1 MNKFVAMVILKPDI
15 SKRKI
20 DFIQSGITNLF
31 EQNSKVQKVW
41 FLGKRQLDYKIKKY
55 NEGIYLKIEILGKS
69 KKLDRIREELK
80 LNDNIIFSIIIK
92 NDDENNS
99 LALLKRH
106 SLPFNKPPKVNSF
119 ENNQTNKKVY
129 MLISKNTKLPF
140 AESDII
146 AISEDDKK
154 LYQFAS
160 KKIQEFIYVKG
171 FRTMKPFKIVK
182 DIENELKKCWK
193 VQFTLG
199 NNTNIMQE
207 LLIQE
212 KTLI

>member
-41 FLGKRQLDYKIKKY
+41 FLGKRNLDYKIKKY

-69 KKLDRIREELK
+69 KKLDKVREELK
-80 LNDNIIFSIIIK
+80 LNDNVIFSIIIK
-92 NDDENNS
+92 NDNEKNS
-99 LALLKRH
+99 LSILKKH
-106 SLPFNKPPKVNSF
+106 SLPFNKTPQVNRL
-119 ENNQTNKKVY
+119 ETNQASKKIY

-146 AISEDDKK
+146 AISEDEKK

-160 KKIQEFIYVKG
+160 KKIQDYIYVKG

-193 VQFTLG
+193 VQFASG

-207 LLIQE
+207 LLIRE
-212 KTLI
+212 KSLI

>member
-1 MNKFVAMVILKPDI
+1 MNKFVAMVILRPDI

-20 DFIQSGITNLF
+20 DFIQSEITNLF

-41 FLGKRQLDYKIKKY
+41 FLGKRKLDYKIKKY
-55 NEGIYLKIEILGKS
+55 DEGIYLKIEILGKS
-69 KKLDRIREELK
+69 KKLDRVREELK
-80 LNDNIIFSIIIK
+80 LNDNIIFSIIIE
-92 NDDENNS
+92 NDNANNS
-99 LALLKRH
+99 LAILKKH
-106 SLPFNKPPKVNSF
+106 SLLFNKTSQINRL
-119 ENNQTNKKVY
+119 ETNQANKKIY

-182 DIENELKKCWK
+182 DIENELRKCWK